1 VVASNNDD
9 ARHTR
14 QLQQGPPDNGFGLRR
29 RCGRIEEISGD
40 NRQVDTV
47 VGGQADNLVEDQTM
61 LCRPVVPADSPTNM
75 PIGCMENF
83 HCHDLD
89 RIGPV

>member
-1 VVASNNDD
+1 
-9 ARHTR
+9 
-14 QLQQGPPDNGFGLRR
+14 
-29 RCGRIEEISGD
+29 
-40 NRQVDTV
+40 
-47 VGGQADNLVEDQTM
+47 M
-61 LCRPVVPADSPTNM
+61 LCRPVVPADSPANM